1 MPSVLKPPNPKTN
14 LSTRPTTNRNRSPV
28 SPLRSRPV
36 QVAPPASTKRSSPT
50 SRPLRPRVA
59 TPPSP
64 SFRRRR
70 RRALAATPTDLDPPT
85 PRANRRRIRP
95 RIRGI
100 RAGSAMILEQFDEPA
115 AEKADAAMV
124 VAPPSNFGMVDTGV
138 YRSGF
143 PDPASFGFLRG
154 LGLRSVVYLCPEPY
168 METNAE
174 FLKAEGIRLFQFG
187 IEGNKDPNVSIPVD
201 AIMGALRHRTGCLV
215 GCFRKLQN
223 WCLSSVFEEYHRY
236 AAGKS
241 RLSDLKFIESFDVN
255 CMTDCLLR
263 LIYHYHGCL
272 QKSKR
277 LAYSE
282 R

>member
-1 MPSVLKPPNPKTN
+1 
-14 LSTRPTTNRNRSPV
+14 
-28 SPLRSRPV
+28 
-36 QVAPPASTKRSSPT
+36 
-50 SRPLRPRVA
+50 
-59 TPPSP
+59 
-64 SFRRRR
+64 
-70 RRALAATPTDLDPPT
+70 
-85 PRANRRRIRP
+85 
-95 RIRGI
+95 
-100 RAGSAMILEQFDEPA
+100 MILEQFDESA

-187 IEGNKDPNVSIPVD
+187 IEGNK
-201 AIMGALRHRTGCLV
+201 HRTGCLV

>member
-1 MPSVLKPPNPKTN
+1 GEQDVRNHPVLIHC
-14 LSTRPTTNRNRSPV
+14 
-28 SPLRSRPV
+28 
-36 QVAPPASTKRSSPT
+36 KR
-50 SRPLRPRVA
+50 
-59 TPPSP
+59 
-64 SFRRRR
+64 
-70 RRALAATPTDLDPPT
+70 
-85 PRANRRRIRP
+85 
-95 RIRGI
+95 G
-100 RAGSAMILEQFDEPA
+100 
-115 AEKADAAMV
+115 K
-124 VAPPSNFGMVDTGV
+124 
-138 YRSGF
+138 
-143 PDPASFGFLRG
+143 
-154 LGLRSVVYLCPEPY
+154 
-168 METNAE
+168 
-174 FLKAEGIRLFQFG
+174 
-187 IEGNKDPNVSIPVD
+187 
-201 AIMGALRHRTGCLV
+201 HRTGCLV